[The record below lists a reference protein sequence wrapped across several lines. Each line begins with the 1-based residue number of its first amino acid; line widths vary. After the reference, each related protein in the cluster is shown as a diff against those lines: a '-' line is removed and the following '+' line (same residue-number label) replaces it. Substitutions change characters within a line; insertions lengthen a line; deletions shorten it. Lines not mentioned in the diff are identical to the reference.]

1 MIRLVNLH
9 KRFFA
14 GTDREIH
21 ALKGVNLE
29 LQKGSFTVLVGS
41 NGSGKSTLLNLIAG
55 SIRADEGKIEINGT
69 DVTRLTAH
77 QRSPLISRV
86 FQDPLMGTVSELT
99 VLENFR
105 LAALRGKTKGL
116 SIGANREFESIVK
129 EKICEIGLGL
139 ENKIHQPMGT
149 LSGGQRQALT
159 LTMSVM
165 DQSSLLLM
173 DEPSSALD
181 PATAN
186 TIMRL
191 AQKITNQHQLTTLLV
206 THNLKDAIQYG
217 TRILLMQSG
226 AIAKDLNE
234 DQKKALQPQELINWF

>member
-1 MIRLVNLH
+1 MNLQ

-21 ALKGVNLE
+21 ALKGVSLE

-55 SIRADEGKIEINGT
+55 SIRADEGTIEINGT
-69 DVTRLTAH
+69 NVTTLAAH
-77 QRSPLISRV
+77 LRSPLISRI

-105 LAALRGKTKGL
+105 LAALRGRAKGL
-116 SIGANREFESIVK
+116 SIGANKSFEHLVK
-129 EKICEIGLGL
+129 EKVREIGLGL
-139 ENKIHQPMGT
+139 EKKIHQPMGT

-159 LTMSVM
+159 LIMSVM

-181 PATAN
+181 PATAD
-186 TIMRL
+186 TIMQL
-191 AQKITNQHQLTTLLV
+191 AQDITIQHNLTTLLV
-206 THNLKDAIQYG
+206 THNLKDALQYG
-217 TRILLMQSG
+217 DRILLMRSG
-226 AIAKDLNE
+226 EISKDLNE
-234 DQKKALQPQELINWF
+234 GQKKSLQPQELINWF

>member
-129 EKICEIGLGL
+129 EKIREIGLGL

-181 PATAN
+181 PATAD

-226 AIAKDLNE
+226 VIAKDLNE

>member
-55 SIRADEGKIEINGT
+55 SIRADEGKIEIYGT

-129 EKICEIGLGL
+129 EKIREIGLGL

-181 PATAN
+181 PATAD